1 MFVKIKQKMF
11 MELETKFKEENYILI
26 LKVHM
31 CRIAI
36 TETKKN
42 HKLFRAGKK
51 KQERMDT

>member
-11 MELETKFKEENYILI
+11 MELKTKFKEENYILI

-31 CRIAI
+31 CIIAI

-51 KQERMDT
+51 KQERTDT